1 MEDYYKILGLK
12 KTASEEEIRARWIK
26 LMQKFHPD
34 QQSDRKIEDERVK
47 EINEAYQVLKH
58 SSTRL
63 EYDLKK
69 AYQQRKR
76 KGFYLHRIS
85 IPIGILIIFIIF
97 GGIYFK
103 KSQVP
108 FPSKPIFSEKA
119 GQIHLKDTN
128 KIDEIIPKRQI
139 FEEKHTP
146 LTSFSKPETP
156 VKVNEKIP
164 KEITKVVMKESKGI
178 ALPFTETTSL
188 TEEESG
194 HKERVPIRSI
204 LKSEIPA
211 RIEKDLPKEGSEVG
225 IQGVRESEEN
235 KQIIQGARVIPPIPL
250 PQINPKDQINQIT
263 HKTPLTPAPFS
274 PIVMEEEVK
283 KFLANYIE
291 RYTKKDLDG
300 FLSLFSSG
308 AIQNQK
314 DGIEK
319 IRMIYANFFN
329 QSMEIHYYMEDIKI
343 DIFKNP
349 VEVKTSYEVVQIL
362 KKGGEKVLKG
372 QIQWTLIKD
381 HGNLKI
387 FSLDYEY
394 QKSQ

>member
-1 MEDYYKILGLK
+1 MKDYYKILGLK
-12 KTASEEEIRARWIK
+12 KNASEEEIRTRWIK

-34 QQSDRKIEDERVK
+34 QKTDGVVEDERAK

-58 SSTRL
+58 PSTRL
-63 EYDLKK
+63 EYDLKN

-76 KGFYLHRIS
+76 KGYYLHRIS
-85 IPIGILIIFIIF
+85 IPIGILIIFVIL

-108 FPSKPIFSEKA
+108 FLPKPVFSEKA
-119 GQIHLKDTN
+119 GQIHLKNTD
-128 KIDEIIPKRQI
+128 KIDEIIPKRQR

-146 LTSFSKPETP
+146 LNSALKSETS
-156 VKVNEKIP
+156 VKVDEKIP
-164 KEITKVVMKESKGI
+164 KEITKVVIKESKGVVPS
-178 ALPFTETTSL
+178 LTETTSL
-188 TEEESG
+188 TEEALS
-194 HKERVPIRSI
+194 HKERVPVRNI
-204 LKSEIPA
+204 LEPEIPVS
-211 RIEKDLPKEGSEVG
+211 IEKDLPKEVSEVV

-235 KQIIQGARVIPPIPL
+235 KQPIQEAKVIPPIPL
-250 PQINPKDQINQIT
+250 PQINQKDQIT
-263 HKTPLTPAPFS
+263 HKAPLAPAPFS
-274 PIVMEEEVK
+274 PIVMEEEVR

-319 IRMIYANFFN
+319 IRMIYNNFFH
-329 QSMEIHYYMEDIKI
+329 QSREIHYYLKDIKI
-343 DIFKNP
+343 DIYKNP

-362 KKGGEKVLKG
+362 KKGGEKVSKG
-372 QIQWTLIKD
+372 QIQWTLIRD

-387 FSLDYEY
+387 FSLDYEH
-394 QKSQ
+394 QKSK